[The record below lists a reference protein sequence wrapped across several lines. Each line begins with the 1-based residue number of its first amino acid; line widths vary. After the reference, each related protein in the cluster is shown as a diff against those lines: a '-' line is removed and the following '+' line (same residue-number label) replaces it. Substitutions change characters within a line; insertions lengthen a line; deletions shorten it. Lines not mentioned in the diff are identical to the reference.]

1 MYEWTDV
8 HFLLMIQI
16 YVILKAAASHLDVF
30 IYFDHH
36 I

>member
-1 MYEWTDV
+1 MFTFADDSN
-8 HFLLMIQI
+8 I

-30 IYFDHH
+30 IYFDH